1 MTRIRRSYVRPVEV
15 GIPYV
20 LVALALLYGAATVPR
35 FLSSRELGS
44 MSQTAAYIGIIAI
57 GQTLVILIGGIDLS
71 IPYAINLAAIL
82 LTGWQAANLAGAPD
96 LAIVLLIGIAI
107 GAVNGI
113 GVAIF
118 DVPPL
123 VMTLGMNSVLEGV
136 ALLYSNGSPIG
147 NSPGFVSTLATGEV
161 AGIPYVVMVWAG
173 LIAIVSCVLVFTR
186 FGRYIY
192 SIGASR
198 RASSLSGLP
207 VRRTIVAAYALS
219 GLSAAFGGVLLAG
232 YSGQA
237 YLGMGDN
244 YLLPSIAVVVIGGTS
259 ILGGKGSYVQ
269 TVAGALL
276 ITVIDSSLITL
287 GQSGQDI
294 LYGSVILF
302 MAYFFQ
308 LATSREGRVPRSV
321 TGGLRAFSGWLQP
334 VHSPKGRVTSP
345 TSEPRLER
353 AR

>member
-1 MTRIRRSYVRPVEV
+1 
-15 GIPYV
+15 
-20 LVALALLYGAATVPR
+20 
-35 FLSSRELGS
+35 
-44 MSQTAAYIGIIAI
+44 
-57 GQTLVILIGGIDLS
+57 
-71 IPYAINLAAIL
+71 
-82 LTGWQAANLAGAPD
+82 
-96 LAIVLLIGIAI
+96 
-107 GAVNGI
+107 
-113 GVAIF
+113 
-118 DVPPL
+118 
-123 VMTLGMNSVLEGV
+123 
-136 ALLYSNGSPIG
+136 
-147 NSPGFVSTLATGEV
+147 
-161 AGIPYVVMVWAG
+161 MVWAG
-173 LIAIVSCVLVFTR
+173 LIAVVSCVLVFTR

-192 SIGASR
+192 SVGASR

-334 VHSPKGRVTSP
+334 VHSPRGRVTTP